1 MGRGAMRPGLRTAWI
16 RVRRK
21 VGWQGAVGVALI
33 AGAVAFAAS
42 LTGFERRSREMAI
55 ELTNRLRVPDRRVAA
70 ASLGESQGEGWREFL
85 AGFPT
90 LDHNADDL
98 GAIFDAAGTRKL
110 ELLKGEYQIKVDP
123 NAAFVVYT
131 ATFPLRSDYTS
142 LKSFTADVLAAL
154 PHAALDD
161 LRLARDNT
169 GNAVLD
175 GTVRFSLYY
184 RSR

>member
-1 MGRGAMRPGLRTAWI
+1 MGRSAMRPDLQPVWMRLR
-16 RVRRK
+16 RR
-21 VGWQGAVGVALI
+21 VGWQGLV
-33 AGAVAFAAS
+33 GAVLIVGAAALAAY
-42 LTGFERRSREMAI
+42 LTGFEGRSREMSA

-90 LDHNADDL
+90 LEHNADDL
-98 GAIFDAAGTRKL
+98 GAIFDAASARKL
-110 ELLKGEYQIKVDP
+110 ELAKGEYQIKADP
-123 NAAFVVYT
+123 NAAFIVYT
-131 ATFPLRSDYTS
+131 ATFPLRADYAS
-142 LKSFTADVLAAL
+142 LKGFTADVLAAL

-161 LRLARDNT
+161 LRLARDNA

>member
-1 MGRGAMRPGLRTAWI
+1 MKLDLQPVWMRL
-16 RVRRK
+16 RRK
-21 VGWQGAVGVALI
+21 VGWQGLVGSALI
-33 AGAVAFAAS
+33 VAAAALAAS
-42 LTGFERRSREMAI
+42 LSGFEARSRELSA

-70 ASLGESQGEGWREFL
+70 ATLVESRGESWREFL

-90 LDHNADDL
+90 LEHNADDL
-98 GAIFDAAGTRKL
+98 AAIFDAASVRRL
-110 ELLKGEYQIKVDP
+110 ELAKGEYQIKMEP

-131 ATFPLRSDYTS
+131 ATFPLRADYAS
-142 LKSFTADVLAAL
+142 LKGFTADVLGAL

-161 LRLARDNT
+161 MRLARDNT
-169 GNAVLD
+169 GSPVLD

>member
-1 MGRGAMRPGLRTAWI
+1 MRLELLPVWMRLRRQVGWPGL
-16 RVRRK
+16 
-21 VGWQGAVGVALI
+21 VGAGLIVAAVAL
-33 AGAVAFAAS
+33 GAS
-42 LTGFERRSREMAI
+42 LIGFEARSRELATD
-55 ELTNRLRVPDRRVAA
+55 LTNRLRVPDRRVAA
-70 ASLGESQGEGWREFL
+70 ASLGESRGESWREFQ
-85 AGFPT
+85 AGFPS

-98 GAIFDAAGTRKL
+98 SAIFDAAAARKL
-110 ELLKGEYQIKVDP
+110 ELAKGEYQIKADP

-131 ATFPLRSDYTS
+131 ATFPLRADYAS
-142 LKSFTADVLAAL
+142 LKGFTADVLTAL

-161 LRLARDNT
+161 LRLARDNA